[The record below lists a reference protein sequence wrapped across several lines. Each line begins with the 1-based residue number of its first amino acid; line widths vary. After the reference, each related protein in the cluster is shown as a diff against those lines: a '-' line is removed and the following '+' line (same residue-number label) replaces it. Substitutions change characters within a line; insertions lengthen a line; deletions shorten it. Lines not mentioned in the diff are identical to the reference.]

1 MFQGI
6 HACTI
11 ETAKYHRNLLDIL
24 GKAFYNIF
32 MEVSFDTKRLARILN
47 SEKEIIREFGLKLG
61 KSIMR
66 RLAVLEA
73 ANCLEDVP
81 ITPPFRRH
89 ELKHNRKGQFAVDLE
104 QPYRL
109 IFEPNHNPVPVKE
122 DGGLDLKKITAITIL
137 EVEDY
142 H

>member
-1 MFQGI
+1 
-6 HACTI
+6 
-11 ETAKYHRNLLDIL
+11 
-24 GKAFYNIF
+24 
-32 MEVSFDTKRLARILN
+32 MEVSFETKKLAKVLN
-47 SEKEIIREFGLKLG
+47 SEKETAREFGSKLG
-61 KSIMR
+61 KIIMR

-89 ELKHNRKGQFAVDLE
+89 KLKQNRKGQFAVDLE
-104 QPYRL
+104 HPYRL
-109 IFEPNHNPVPVKE
+109 IFKPNHHPMPLKV
-122 DGGLDLKKITAITIL
+122 DGGLDLRRITAITIL

>member
-1 MFQGI
+1 MPVQLKQPNI
-6 HACTI
+6 AR
-11 ETAKYHRNLLDIL
+11 KLLDFL
-24 GKAFYNIF
+24 GKAFYNVF
-32 MEVSFDTKRLARILN
+32 MEVSFETNRLARILN
-47 SEKEIIREFGLKLG
+47 SEKETIRVFGSKLG

-66 RLAVLEA
+66 RLAVLDA
-73 ANCLEDVP
+73 ANCLKDVP

-89 ELKHNRKGQFAVDLE
+89 ELKQNRKGQFAVDLE
-104 QPYRL
+104 HPYRL
-109 IFEPNHNPVPVKE
+109 IFKPDHNPVPVKA